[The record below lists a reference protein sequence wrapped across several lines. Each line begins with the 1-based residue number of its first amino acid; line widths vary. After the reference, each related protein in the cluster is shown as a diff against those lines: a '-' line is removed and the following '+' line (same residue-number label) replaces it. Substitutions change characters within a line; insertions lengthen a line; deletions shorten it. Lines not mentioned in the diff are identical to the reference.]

1 MKITEDDIRNMSRA
15 IDLNIP
21 DADLNTIALRLS
33 ALLSVMEEMEKEL
46 GAEMDE
52 VDPIPPVYP
61 REEF

>member
-1 MKITEDDIRNMSRA
+1 MKMTEDDIRNMSRA

-33 ALLSVMEEMEKEL
+33 ALLSVMDEVEKEL